1 MDVIERRTHSLKKA
15 NKSWNITSP
24 MSSFFY
30 HLNGKTK
37 SNKMAPRG
45 VLTEKDDATMIAWT
59 STM

>member
-1 MDVIERRTHSLKKA
+1 MLLKEGHIFLKRRTNHG
-15 NKSWNITSP
+15 TSP

-45 VLTEKDDATMIAWT
+45 VLTKKEDATMIAWT
-59 STM
+59 LAM

>member
-1 MDVIERRTHSLKKA
+1 MEH
-15 NKSWNITSP
+15 NIP